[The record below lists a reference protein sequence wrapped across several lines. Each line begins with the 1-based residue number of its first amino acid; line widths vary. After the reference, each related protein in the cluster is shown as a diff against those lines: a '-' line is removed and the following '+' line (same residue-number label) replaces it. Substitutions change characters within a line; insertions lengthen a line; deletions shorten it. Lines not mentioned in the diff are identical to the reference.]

1 MKDYL
6 KLSDVQFDRLQH
18 STQPF
23 GRIRL
28 KSQFGCMGLSID
40 RSHFRTDSQQSAL
53 AEKHRGHPRAV
64 LPAGTE

>member
-23 GRIRL
+23 
-28 KSQFGCMGLSID
+28 
-40 RSHFRTDSQQSAL
+40 
-53 AEKHRGHPRAV
+53 
-64 LPAGTE
+64 

>member
-28 KSQFGCMGLSID
+28 KSQFGCYGII
-40 RSHFRTDSQQSAL
+40 H
-53 AEKHRGHPRAV
+53 
-64 LPAGTE
+64 